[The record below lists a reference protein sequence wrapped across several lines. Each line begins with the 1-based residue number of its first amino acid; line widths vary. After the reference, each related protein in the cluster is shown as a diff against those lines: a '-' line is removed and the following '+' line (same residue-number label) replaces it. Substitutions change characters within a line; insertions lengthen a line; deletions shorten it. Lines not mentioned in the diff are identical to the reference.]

1 MSNKTQNLFK
11 NQSKSNKANTISEQ
25 IKFSSRKM
33 NQICKSLSFPVDKY
47 NVINTIESISGYLTN
62 DKKIERLL
70 YSEISSYVYSLS
82 EDGVAT
88 FLSNT
93 EKLLTYVLDKEHDI
107 DENIVKVCIKIY
119 DHTQLIITQISNVNM
134 IARKEIV
141 KNMRDEKIKLHDE
154 VKEIQKEHIAILGIF
169 ASIVLAF
176 TAGIAFT
183 TSVLENIGSVSAYRI
198 IIVSLIIGLVLLN
211 IIYALLYYIH
221 RIVKNKYRN
230 IKMQP
235 LWISNIIFI
244 VLIAIIVFMWKDGF
258 IEKRNIEINSK
269 YETEGSIQENIE
281 EKVEV
286 APVQQ

>member
-154 VKEIQKEHIAILGIF
+154 VKEIQRIKKYTRLEKEANALFGTMRDATPEEQ
-169 ASIVLAF
+169 ASV
-176 TAGIAFT
+176 
-183 TSVLENIGSVSAYRI
+183 
-198 IIVSLIIGLVLLN
+198 
-211 IIYALLYYIH
+211 
-221 RIVKNKYRN
+221 NKYIKN
-230 IKMQP
+230 I
-235 LWISNIIFI
+235 
-244 VLIAIIVFMWKDGF
+244 
-258 IEKRNIEINSK
+258 SK
-269 YETEGSIQENIE
+269 NTGV
-281 EKVEV
+281 KFFDLC
-286 APVQQ
+286 